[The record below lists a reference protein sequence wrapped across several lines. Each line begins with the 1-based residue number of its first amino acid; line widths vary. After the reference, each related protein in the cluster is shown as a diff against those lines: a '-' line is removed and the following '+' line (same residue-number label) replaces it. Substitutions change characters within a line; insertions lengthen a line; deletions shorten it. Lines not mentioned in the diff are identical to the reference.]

1 MKRRFKKNIICF
13 VLIMAIIIASAA
25 VVKRATVGEVENYS
39 KYIQVAAEDKNISA
53 KKMIKNYADE
63 NGYTF
68 SDYPQSLV
76 DLLKRNKETKEF
88 VLNYPKYKDK
98 HFKINMKEYKNCDS
112 VPLFMQWDIRWG
124 YKMYGDDVAG
134 LTACGPTCLS
144 MVAVYLLQDIK
155 YSPDYMIDWAKE
167 NGYCVDGSGSLW
179 TLMSEGAQKLG
190 IDSTELPLDKQRVI
204 NNLEVGNP
212 VVCIMGPGDFTK
224 KGHFIVMTGIENGKF
239 SGAIDLKDLIIA
251 RQSDTL
257 DSIIIYSYPYFY
269 ADEKISDSIEKIKD
283 YAEDS
288 LPVLNRDKEIVGI
301 ITAQDVVEAVDDEMG
316 EDYAKLAGLTAE
328 EDLQETTKQSIKKR
342 LPWLI
347 VLLVLGMGVS
357 AVVGAFE
364 NVVAILP
371 IVICFQSLILDM
383 AGNVGTQSLAVTI
396 RVLMDEELA
405 PKDKLKLVLKE
416 AKVGF
421 SNGFLLGILAI
432 VFLGLYIFLYKGYD
446 IRHAFLISL
455 CVGVSLLLAM
465 IVSSLVGTLVPL
477 FFKKIKVDPAVASGP
492 LITTVNDLVAVVIYY
507 GLSWVFLIQTMHIL
521 G

>member
-1 MKRRFKKNIICF
+1 MELDLKANKLIEEIVAVIRSNLDKEKLVEKLDDYHANDIAQSLEYLTKDERLSLYEILGDEWVSEILSYVEEPKQYINELGVEKLADIINEMDSDDAADLLEK
-13 VLIMAIIIASAA
+13 VDESVKEKLRLSLDDDVKADIQLINSYDEDE
-25 VVKRATVGEVENYS
+25 VGSLITNNYICIS
-39 KYIQVAAEDKNISA
+39 KTLDIRGAMHELIKQAGDNDNIST
-53 KKMIKNYADE
+53 IYV
-63 NGYTF
+63 
-68 SDYPQSLV
+68 V
-76 DLLKRNKETKEF
+76 D
-88 VLNYPKYKDK
+88 
-98 HFKINMKEYKNCDS
+98 
-112 VPLFMQWDIRWG
+112 
-124 YKMYGDDVAG
+124 
-134 LTACGPTCLS
+134 
-144 MVAVYLLQDIK
+144 
-155 YSPDYMIDWAKE
+155 
-167 NGYCVDGSGSLW
+167 
-179 TLMSEGAQKLG
+179 
-190 IDSTELPLDKQRVI
+190 
-204 NNLEVGNP
+204 
-212 VVCIMGPGDFTK
+212 
-224 KGHFIVMTGIENGKF
+224 ENGKF

-342 LPWLI
+342 LPWLV

-357 AVVGAFE
+357 AVVGVFE

-405 PKDKLKLVLKE
+405 PKDKLKLVFKE